1 MLRLLKEYRIVIWLV
16 VCIGMAV
23 TLLLPVTELSNE
35 LFEEKPVCSMLKKNE
50 SEFDYRIRSLT
61 TAEQC
66 SAKAVKGQVR
76 QTAEVLYVVL
86 VMVLSVTVFV
96 AGVYVIE
103 FFI

>member
-1 MLRLLKEYRIVIWLV
+1 MLQLLKKYRIVIWLAI
-16 VCIGMAV
+16 CLGMAV
-23 TLLLPVTELSNE
+23 ALLLPVTELSNE
-35 LFEEKPVCSMLKKNE
+35 LFEEKPVCSALKKNE

-76 QTAEVLYVVL
+76 QTAEVLYVALIMAVI
-86 VMVLSVTVFV
+86 VAVFV